1 MNELF
6 NCKNIKWN
14 GKEYVEQEDSELVA
28 ELEEEESDEDEDV
41 EQEY

>member
-14 GKEYVEQEDSELVA
+14 GTEYVEQE
-28 ELEEEESDEDEDV
+28 LEQLKEEN
-41 EQEY
+41 